1 MTAERKSYPDDHWLK
16 NSDPVKVLES
26 YMDQQRK
33 AYSKTKNAFIR
44 ELAGDLRGKRVL
56 DYGCGAGLFT
66 AYAARQGAKAIVG
79 VDAEE
84 TALAAARLLVD
95 QEGGS
100 PACSFIRSDRFPR
113 FADTTRFDLVL
124 LKDVIEHVDDD
135 ESLIV
140 AAAAALIPGGR
151 LVLSTQNA
159 LSLNYIIEGS
169 YNRLW
174 LGRRDWMGW
183 DPTHLRFYTP
193 MILNRKLQ
201 KAGLKSFSWRSVY
214 LIPYRLPR
222 LPGSGRQFL
231 RLDAL
236 TLVDRMLGSIFPYNR
251 LGWNILV
258 RAHASP
264 LVPSPAR
271 MARPVPGELASAQV
285 V

>member
-1 MTAERKSYPDDHWLK
+1 MTGQKKSYPDDHWLK
-16 NSDPVKVLES
+16 NGDPAKVLEF
-26 YMDQQRK
+26 YMDQQSK
-33 AYSKTKNAFIR
+33 AYSRIKNAFIR

-56 DYGCGAGLFT
+56 DYGCGAGFFT
-66 AYAARQGAKAIVG
+66 AYASRQGAAAVVA

-95 QEGGS
+95 QEGVSSAGT
-100 PACSFIRSDRFPR
+100 FIRSDHFPLLAER
-113 FADTTRFDLVL
+113 TRFDLVL

-135 ESLIV
+135 ESLIA
-140 AAAAALIPGGR
+140 AAAAALIPGGK

-159 LSLNYIIEGS
+159 LSLNYLIEGS

-174 LGRRDWMGW
+174 LGNRDWMGW
-183 DPTHLRFYTP
+183 DSTHVRFYTP
-193 MILNRKLQ
+193 MTLGKKLRR
-201 KAGLKSFSWRSVY
+201 AGLRHFSWRSVY
-214 LIPYRLPR
+214 LIPYKLPG

-236 TLVDRMLGSIFPYNR
+236 ALVDRLLGSIFPYNR

-264 LVPSPAR
+264 LVPSR
-271 MARPVPGELASAQV
+271 VRVARPVHGELASAPV
-285 V
+285 L

>member
-1 MTAERKSYPDDHWLK
+1 MSAERKSYPDDHWLK

-26 YMDQQRK
+26 YMDQQSK

-66 AYAARQGAKAIVG
+66 AYAARQGAKAVVG

-95 QEGGS
+95 QEGVS
-100 PACSFIRSDRFPR
+100 SACTFVRSDRFPR
-113 FADTTRFDLVL
+113 FAETTRFDLVL

-135 ESLIV
+135 ESLIA

-183 DPTHLRFYTP
+183 DSTHVRFYTP
-193 MILNRKLQ
+193 MNLSRKLRR
-201 KAGLKSFSWRSVY
+201 AGLRQFFLEVGLSDSVQASRPARIGQTILEIGRIGISRSTVGIYLPVQPTWMEYSGASPCFSFGSQPGKSGTT
-214 LIPYRLPR
+214 
-222 LPGSGRQFL
+222 GSG
-231 RLDAL
+231 
-236 TLVDRMLGSIFPYNR
+236 
-251 LGWNILV
+251 
-258 RAHASP
+258 
-264 LVPSPAR
+264 
-271 MARPVPGELASAQV
+271 
-285 V
+285 

>member
-1 MTAERKSYPDDHWLK
+1 MSAERKSYPDDHWLR
-16 NSDPVKVLES
+16 NRDPVKVLES
-26 YMDQQRK
+26 YMDQQSK

-66 AYAARQGAKAIVG
+66 AYAARQGAKAVVG

-84 TALAAARLLVD
+84 TALAAARLLAD
-95 QEGGS
+95 REGVS
-100 PACSFIRSDRFPR
+100 SACAFVQSDHFPR
-113 FADTTRFDLVL
+113 LDEMTRFDVVL
-124 LKDVIEHVDDD
+124 LKDVIEHVQDD
-135 ESLIV
+135 ESLIAT
-140 AAAAALIPGGR
+140 AAASLIPGGR

-183 DPTHLRFYTP
+183 DPTHVRFYTS
-193 MILNRKLQ
+193 MNLGRKLRRV
-201 KAGLKSFSWRSVY
+201 GLRSFSWRSVY
-214 LIPYRLPR
+214 LIPYKLPG

-236 TLVDRMLGSIFPYNR
+236 AMVDRMMGSIFPYNR

-264 LVPSPAR
+264 LVSNRVR
-271 MARPVPGELASAQV
+271 MARPVPIELASAAV
-285 V
+285 L